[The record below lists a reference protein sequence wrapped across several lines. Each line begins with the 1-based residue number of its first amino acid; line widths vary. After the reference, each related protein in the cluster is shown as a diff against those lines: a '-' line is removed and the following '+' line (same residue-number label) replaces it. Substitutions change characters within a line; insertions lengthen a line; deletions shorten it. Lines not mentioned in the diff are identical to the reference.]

1 MNGKKISVKQKSGSY
16 IAITREWKDGDQIS
30 ATYPMQIKMETT
42 PDNPDKAALLYGPLV
57 LAGERG
63 TEGMQAPA
71 PFSNPAL
78 YNDYYTYNFHVPAHL
93 RTSLKLDK
101 KHPERALQRVGSDL
115 KFTTEQGDVIRPLY
129 DLHRQRYV
137 VYWDLQSEE

>member
-1 MNGKKISVKQKSGSY
+1 MVHWYWRENG
-16 IAITREWKDGDQIS
+16 
-30 ATYPMQIKMETT
+30 
-42 PDNPDKAALLYGPLV
+42 
-57 LAGERG
+57 G

-101 KHPERALQRVGSDL
+101 KHPERALQTGR
-115 KFTTEQGDVIRPLY
+115 K
-129 DLHRQRYV
+129 
-137 VYWDLQSEE
+137 